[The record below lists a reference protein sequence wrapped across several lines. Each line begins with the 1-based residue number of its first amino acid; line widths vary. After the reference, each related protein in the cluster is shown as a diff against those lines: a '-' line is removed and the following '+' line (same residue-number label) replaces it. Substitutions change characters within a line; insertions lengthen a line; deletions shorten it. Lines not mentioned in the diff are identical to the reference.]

1 MDGNPVT
8 MKSLPEAKIRMFR
21 AMFCGRDDV
30 YARRWESKAGKT
42 GYQPVCANLWVRGV
56 CPKCVSF
63 RGGGKTTKKPTANC
77 AECPVRQFEPISDQM
92 IANHLRGKDEKGE
105 PFVMGV
111 YPLLADDTVKFAAI
125 DFDKASWRADVHS
138 VIEVLRELEL
148 PVACERS
155 RSGNGAHLW
164 FFFEEPLAA
173 RYVRDVLSFVLT
185 LTMERNPSM
194 GLDSYD
200 RIFPCQNRVPK
211 GGFGNLIALPLQG
224 IPRQI
229 GNSVF
234 VNDDLVPHSDQWQ
247 FLSELPMIAKDKLM
261 ALRDRACSER
271 RLIAPQRDEE
281 IERNEPW
288 SLFVPGVA
296 GGTGVPPVRRG
307 NATSLPSQNG
317 RGARSPCEIVKIT
330 LGNAVYISQEGL
342 DPVLRGKLIRLAAF
356 ANPAFRD
363 AERLRLPVYK
373 IPRVISRAIDG
384 ENFLIL
390 PRGCLEDVLRTLKGE
405 GVEWTIEDRRIVGT
419 PINCKF
425 DGELRDEQKVAAK
438 ALCASDVGVLAA
450 GTAFGK
456 TVLAAWMIS
465 ERKVNTLVLV
475 NRKPLANQWVE
486 RLSQFLGMP
495 KKEIGRWGGGRHK
508 YTGRIDVAL
517 IQGLTRKGEV
527 NKEIIGS
534 YGQLIVDECH
544 GISAPSFES
553 VANAFAGKYVL
564 GLSATVVRKDG
575 QHPIIHMQCGPVRH
589 RVEAKAMVGF
599 ERFRHAVEV
608 RLTGFESTLDL
619 AAEAKG
625 PAYAKLISELAN
637 DVHRNETIIADV
649 LKAVGDGR
657 SPVVLTERREHLE
670 LLRGMLE
677 GKVAHLLVLHGQM
690 GAKQIKEL
698 DAERASIP
706 DTEPRVL
713 LATGSYIGEGFD
725 DARLDSLFLT
735 LPISW
740 KGRLTQYAGRLHR
753 RHAGKREVTIFD
765 YADTNVEMLARMF
778 NKRCAGYKALGYEI
792 VMPLS
797 TASGL
802 PSNVSVLREKKLD
815 ETYAESVKRLLRSG
829 VSAEEVDLFA
839 FAAEQTWRL
848 SQTGG
853 SSDAVASSDDE
864 NARSAVE
871 RFLHKHLE
879 SLPQTA
885 GKFELNGKLDI
896 PFGGNPQMEVDF
908 LARSSKLAVEVDG
921 YLHFND
927 KNAYRRDRRKD
938 ELLQSEGYFVL
949 RFLAEDVMSD
959 LGNVIARIIR
969 HL

>member
-8 MKSLPEAKIRMFR
+8 MKSPLEAKIRIFR

-30 YARRWESKAGKT
+30 YARRWESKAGKK
-42 GYQPVCANLWVRGV
+42 GYQPVCTNLWVRGV
-56 CPKCVSF
+56 CPKCASF
-63 RGGGKTTKKPTANC
+63 RGGGKTAKKPTANC
-77 AECPVRQFEPISDQM
+77 AECPVRQFEPVSDRV
-92 IANHLRGKDEKGE
+92 IANHLRGKDEEGGL
-105 PFVMGV
+105 FVMGV

-138 VIEVLRELEL
+138 VIEVLRELAI

-173 RYVRDVLSFVLT
+173 GYVRDVLSFVLT

-224 IPRQI
+224 VPRQI

-234 VNDDLVPHSDQWQ
+234 VNDDLVPHPDQWQ
-247 FLSELPMIAKDKLM
+247 FLSELPLIAKDKLLI
-261 ALRDRACSER
+261 LRSRACSER

-288 SLFVPGVA
+288 ALFVPSASQRGRDA
-296 GGTGVPPVRRG
+296 PSPWQPENSPVG
-307 NATSLPSQNG
+307 Q
-317 RGARSPCEIVKIT
+317 VKIT

-373 IPRVISRAIDG
+373 IPRVICRAIDG

-390 PRGCLEDVLRTLKGE
+390 PRGCLEGVLLTLKGA
-405 GVEWTIEDRRIVGT
+405 GVEWTIEDKRIVGMS
-419 PINCKF
+419 IDCKF

-438 ALCASDVGVLAA
+438 ALCAFDVGVLAA

-456 TVLAAWMIS
+456 TVLAAWMIA

-475 NRKPLANQWVE
+475 NRKPLADQWVE

-495 KKEIGRWGGGRHK
+495 KKEIGRWGGGRHE

-517 IQGLTRKGEV
+517 IQSLTRKGEV
-527 NKEIIGS
+527 SKEIIGS
-534 YGQLIVDECH
+534 YGQLIIDECH

-599 ERFRHAVEV
+599 GWFRHAVEV

-619 AAEAKG
+619 TAEAKG
-625 PAYAKLISELAN
+625 PAYAKLISELVN
-637 DVHRNETIIADV
+637 DAHRNERIVADV
-649 LKAVGDGR
+649 LKAVGEGR

-690 GAKQIKEL
+690 GARQIKAL
-698 DAERASIP
+698 DAERTSIP
-706 DTEPRVL
+706 DSEPRVL

-740 KGRLTQYAGRLHR
+740 KGRLAQYAGRLHR

-765 YADTNVEMLARMF
+765 YVDTNVEMLARMF
-778 NKRCAGYKALGYEI
+778 NKRCVGYKALGYEI

-797 TASGL
+797 TANGL

-839 FAAEQTWRL
+839 FAAEQTRRL
-848 SQTGG
+848 SQVGG
-853 SSDAVASSDDE
+853 SSGTVTPPDDE

-908 LARSSKLAVEVDG
+908 LARSRRLAVEVDG

-959 LGNVIARIIR
+959 LGNAIARIIK